1 LDVRILMFFYNKGGE
16 ALAQVAQAY
25 DVCPIPGDTQ
35 LSLLEHWRP
44 GKVPVLWTEWGK
56 RECVWKLKQ
65 CSKLADNGME
75 EHKGHGGCGSVEM
88 LLVWDM
94 EVQMVQWASW
104 TMEKCNYLLP
114 GNCID
119 TQALVS

>member
-1 LDVRILMFFYNKGGE
+1 
-16 ALAQVAQAY
+16 
-25 DVCPIPGDTQ
+25 
-35 LSLLEHWRP
+35 
-44 GKVPVLWTEWGK
+44 
-56 RECVWKLKQ
+56 
-65 CSKLADNGME
+65 ME
-75 EHKGHGGCGSVEM
+75 EHKGLGSCGSVEM